1 MLIFIFVDQL
11 LNVFSLYCT
20 YKYSCWCWCWII

>member
-11 LNVFSLYCT
+11 LNVFFSLLYL
-20 YKYSCWCWCWII
+20 